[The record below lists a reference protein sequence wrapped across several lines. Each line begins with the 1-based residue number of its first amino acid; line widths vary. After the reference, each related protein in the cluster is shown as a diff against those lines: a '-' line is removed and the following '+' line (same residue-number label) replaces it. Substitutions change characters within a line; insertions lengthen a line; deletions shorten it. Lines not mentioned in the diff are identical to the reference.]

1 MFKRTEGYAR
11 NVGAIYRQTLADIIN
26 LVKGTKL
33 EQGKPFNFADYG
45 YGDEVTPMLRKMYS
59 RVYQTIRG
67 GVEAEWLKA
76 DENNDGLVKA
86 VFGEK
91 AIENH
96 FFAKYFQH
104 NMDAMKA
111 FATRKTSGLDLSQRV
126 WRYTGAYKEELE
138 NTLDLAL
145 GEGTAANRLAT
156 KIQKYLDDPDRWY
169 RRFRVRIGEDE
180 DGNPKYGRIWKRRVY
195 DNETQGY
202 KWIDDN
208 PKSYHPGTGVYRSS
222 YRNAQR
228 LARTET
234 NIAYRT
240 AEFDRW
246 QTMPFVIGIEIKLSN
261 NHGPEMADICD
272 ELAGIYP
279 KGFKWTG
286 WHPNCRCY
294 QQPALAKDEE
304 RDQMLDRILDGG
316 NPDTVHCEDAPTDLP
331 PQFKG
336 WLDASKE
343 RMERATEKGTLP
355 YFIKDNE
362 KIIKEAGEKG
372 DYAKSYEVG
381 KGRVNVHSL
390 VNPKDVDYDS
400 LVSIAEWF
408 ARLGHTATLVP
419 KLSRQN
425 KFDYD
430 SIYGALK
437 GTPYYGKC
445 PDLKIDE
452 AFYEFEG
459 YTTANPQRAFRNM
472 LHNGLEQSDKI
483 IIKRPELTEAYMKR
497 VIWQRLQD
505 GQIINEVW
513 IKDESGCHLL
523 YKKSEGQ

>member
-138 NTLDLAL
+138 NALDLAL

-156 KIQKYLDDPDRWY
+156 KIQKYLDNPDRLY

-316 NPDTVHCEDAPTDLP
+316 KPDTVHCEDAPTDLP

-336 WLDASKE
+336 WLKANKE

-362 KIIKEAGEKG
+362 KIINNRYLNDERQVKKPLPKEIRERRKEIRDIAYKSLCSQIFSLPNFNEAAVLPKRSVKEWLNQPFFDVPAKNEALLDLQKLLSNSFYRGYVVDKHMATAKAHIYEIKIVGRKCWIIVRQFSGGEFAI
-372 DYAKSYEVG
+372 Y
-381 KGRVNVHSL
+381 
-390 VNPKDVDYDS
+390 
-400 LVSIAEWF
+400 SISDN
-408 ARLGHTATLVP
+408 ATL
-419 KLSRQN
+419 L
-425 KFDYD
+425 D
-430 SIYGALK
+430 
-437 GTPYYGKC
+437 
-445 PDLKIDE
+445 
-452 AFYEFEG
+452 
-459 YTTANPQRAFRNM
+459 
-472 LHNGLEQSDKI
+472 
-483 IIKRPELTEAYMKR
+483 IIK
-497 VIWQRLQD
+497 
-505 GQIINEVW
+505 
-513 IKDESGCHLL
+513 
-523 YKKSEGQ
+523 